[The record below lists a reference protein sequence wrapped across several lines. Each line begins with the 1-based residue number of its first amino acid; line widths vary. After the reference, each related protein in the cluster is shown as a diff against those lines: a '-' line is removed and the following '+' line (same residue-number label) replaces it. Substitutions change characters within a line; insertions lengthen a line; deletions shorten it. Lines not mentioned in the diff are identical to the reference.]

1 MALWR
6 RGLNSCHWYERTDE
20 SFDPRVAFIFE
31 GIHKDDR
38 IGDFGVLGGAAGL
51 ELDAADATLGT
62 PAHALVLARSA
73 GHSNVYLVTVEE
85 MMSTHPSVDGL
96 DNPLVRAELVFF
108 ETPSGGAV
116 FSTGSIA
123 WSASLSY
130 QRSSNNVARITGNVI
145 QRFLDPTPF
154 ALPD

>member
-1 MALWR
+1 
-6 RGLNSCHWYERTDE
+6 
-20 SFDPRVAFIFE
+20 
-31 GIHKDDR
+31 
-38 IGDFGVLGGAAGL
+38 
-51 ELDAADATLGT
+51 
-62 PAHALVLARSA
+62 
-73 GHSNVYLVTVEE
+73 

-130 QRSSNNVARITGNVI
+130 QQYSNNVARITGNVI
-145 QRFLDPTPF
+145 QRFLDSTPF
-154 ALPD
+154 ALPNRQFGCSSGQALAAARND